1 MIWYDMNW
9 YDMSYDPLLSKHTYE
24 TRFWRYV
31 PRSKFFIYHW
41 FHREKPGAFLI
52 QFLPTLLDR
61 QRDFVLDLSCTTQLN
76 VVNNKKKGFG
86 WIRNHWNQDFGISVL
101 CVVCP
106 QTETGSFR
114 FFWQGWIR
122 KISDDWDCTK
132 VPSHKRCDE
141 PIYLVHAKQD
151 SGDSCNKLAQF
162 LSHCLLQSNDTSDL
176 CQGFHMGMGQN

>member
-1 MIWYDMNW
+1 MFRVQNSSSTIDFTGKNLGRSWSNSFPRCLIDKEI
-9 YDMSYDPLLSKHTYE
+9 SYSICPARHS
-24 TRFWRYV
+24 W
-31 PRSKFFIYHW
+31 
-41 FHREKPGAFLI
+41 
-52 QFLPTLLDR
+52 TLR
-61 QRDFVLDLSCTTQLN
+61 TT
-76 VVNNKKKGFG
+76 KKGFG

>member
-61 QRDFVLDLSCTTQLN
+61 QRDFVLHLSCTTQLN

-114 FFWQGWIR
+114 FFWHGSKLGTPKLWMVN
-122 KISDDWDCTK
+122 TK
-132 VPSHKRCDE
+132 LDIHICGPTSVFHFDPHPYS
-141 PIYLVHAKQD
+141 
-151 SGDSCNKLAQF
+151 
-162 LSHCLLQSNDTSDL
+162 LLLFIIIIVIIIIINYYYTYIQT
-176 CQGFHMGMGQN
+176 